1 MKSKVIVITGASS
14 GIGMETAKLLASA
27 GHKLILAARREEK
40 LKALVTSI
48 KNKNGE
54 ANYLVTDVTK
64 HHEVEK
70 LAQFA
75 ISKSI
80 KTLKTE
86 MKQLMSILKEHFMV

>member
-1 MKSKVIVITGASS
+1 MKSKVIVMTGASS
-14 GIGMETAKLLASA
+14 GIDMETAKLLVSA

-70 LAQFA
+70 LA
-75 ISKSI
+75 
-80 KTLKTE
+80 
-86 MKQLMSILKEHFMV
+86 

>member
-1 MKSKVIVITGASS
+1 
-14 GIGMETAKLLASA
+14 METAKLLASA

-54 ANYLVTDVTK
+54 ANYLVTDVIK

-70 LAQFA
+70 LFNFVE
-75 ISKSI
+75 K
-80 KTLKTE
+80 
-86 MKQLMSILKEHFMV
+86 